1 MSSEKQ
7 KKYVVWCNQRD
18 QYYGAE
24 HDIEETVHFN
34 SLKEIKDMLI
44 YYHNDIDEEDH
55 KLLYKMAPLEIAEM
69 FDWEVQDYEEEKKN
83 LLWVAT
89 K

>member
-1 MSSEKQ
+1 MSSEKK

-44 YYHNDIDEEDH
+44 DYHHDIDEEDH
-55 KLLYKMAPLEIAEM
+55 KALYKMGALEIAEL
-69 FDWEVQDYEEEKKN
+69 FDWEVQDYEQEKKN
-83 LLWVAT
+83 LL
-89 K
+89 